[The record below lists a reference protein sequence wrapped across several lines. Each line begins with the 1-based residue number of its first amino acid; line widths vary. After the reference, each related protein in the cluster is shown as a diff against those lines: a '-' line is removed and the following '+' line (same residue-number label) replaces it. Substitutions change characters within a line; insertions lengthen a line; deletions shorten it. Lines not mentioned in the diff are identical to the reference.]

1 MAYCRSDR
9 TGRGFI
15 DLKNAPEQSYQML
28 RRRLPTENSALR
40 IVLATGLMLLLG
52 WLAQPAF
59 AQESETEKKAWA
71 LHSTAA
77 NAQNEKEFEFA
88 CKKWQALLDNYPNSK
103 AARKA
108 ALNQGRCFYA
118 LKDYAS
124 AILAFKAALP
134 IVQEDDPTVIP
145 ELLLGLGYSRI
156 QEGRRLGESNPEE
169 SSSQFTTA
177 ALHLNTILLNHKD
190 SGIANAAAY
199 HRGQALEAL
208 GQMDEAKAAFQ
219 QSLDFEQDNLQV
231 EAMYALGKL
240 SLKAGEFED
249 AGRWYDRIRTVTKA
263 DGHRMLNDTNLN
275 YGDALINMGLQ
286 RLRDNDIDGAH
297 KKFLEAKAL
306 LGEVAQD
313 ETFDLRDNAIF
324 LDASCS
330 MYLGDDANAAE
341 LYEAVANLEGSELR
355 DKALVLAGS
364 SWLKAGDEAR
374 GSTLL
379 QRAIDSKSTFAFDA
393 VHEKALWLVGA
404 DRSKEAYELTT
415 KWAPL
420 AKDHPLAADIY
431 FDRANAA
438 RNVPELADQT
448 AELYAQIAKDFPS
461 HPLAPKSLYY
471 SAFSNYKRLNNYDAA
486 IAQAEA
492 FEKSYAGDEFLPDMR
507 EVRADSLL
515 MQTKYSDAEAVFRD
529 LANDFQSDKV
539 NRSRWITR
547 AGFASYLQENFDDTI
562 QWLEGQDASITQ
574 PRYKAE
580 ALHWIGS
587 SLFQKE
593 QYADAIDKLQQ
604 SLDIDRTWDRT
615 PEVML
620 ALCKAQLKRSKFED
634 AEKTA
639 ATLLESFPENPD
651 DNVGRAL
658 YAVGDE
664 LLSVKEFDRAI
675 RNFDLLSN
683 RFEKSELAPFAVFRA
698 AIAAR
703 DSKNGEDAVKRFT
716 NFLDKFPEHEL
727 AKDATLGRSNALRMT
742 GNTTESIAALKTLV
756 ENADD
761 DETRQTAKYQLG
773 LAYADAKEWSNAVDT
788 LSSMTG
794 SLKADS
800 PIADKVWYELAW
812 AQREN
817 GDADGSLESF
827 ASLVENHPNSSTAP
841 EAHFLLGSKAYTD
854 KKYDVAIDH
863 YSQADTDVARDE
875 IREKARYKLG
885 WCHFR
890 KGNFDAAGQQFKKQA
905 EGFSDGK
912 LYADGLYMIAQ
923 CAFRAD
929 NFQEAYQAYTVAKP
943 AIEEYG
949 LVDER
954 VKKLTQPT
962 LLNGARSG
970 NETQNFKGA
979 AEMAT
984 TLMAM
989 PNIDASTKQK
999 ALLELG
1005 IAQTSM
1011 DDIDGATK
1019 SLTAASTNDGETG
1032 AHAKALLG
1040 DILFKEAVDAAKKGD
1055 TTLSKSKFSE
1065 AIDTYSEVY
1074 FRYDAALAPA
1084 NIKSWQAYA
1093 TYEAARCYMVQ
1104 INDAADVDK
1113 VILIGKAIDRYQKLI
1128 DRFPGN
1134 DLIPEAEK
1142 QLKKLNAIKEKI
1154 SQ

>member
-28 RRRLPTENSALR
+28 RRRLPTGNSTLK
-40 IVLATGLMLLLG
+40 IVLAASLLMLFS
-52 WLAQPAF
+52 WSAQPAC
-59 AQESETEKKAWA
+59 AQESETEKKAWT

-88 CKKWQALLDNYPNSK
+88 CKKWQTLLDTYPNSK

-118 LKDYAS
+118 LKDYGS

-134 IVQEDDPTVIP
+134 ILQEDDATVVP

-156 QEGRRLGESNPEE
+156 QEGRRMAESNPEE

-177 ALHLNTILLNHKD
+177 ENDLNTVLRNHKD

-219 QSLDFEQDNLQV
+219 QSLDFKQDDLQV
-231 EAMYALGKL
+231 EAVYALGKL

-249 AGRWYDRIRTVTKA
+249 AGRWYDRIRTVTKT
-263 DGHRMLNDTNLN
+263 DGHRMLSDTNLN

-286 RLRDNDIDGAH
+286 RLRKNNVEGAN
-297 KKFLEAKAL
+297 KKFIEAKAL

-313 ETFDLRDNAIF
+313 KEFELRDNAIF

-330 MYLGDDANAAE
+330 MYLGDDAKAAE
-341 LYEAVANLEGSELR
+341 LYETVANLEGSKLR

-374 GSTLL
+374 GSATL
-379 QRAIDSKSTFAFDA
+379 QRAIDSKSPFAFDA
-393 VHEKALWLVGA
+393 VHEKALWLISA
-404 DRSKEAYELTT
+404 DRSKEAYELTD

-431 FDRANAA
+431 FDRANAS
-438 RNVPELADQT
+438 RNVPEIADQS
-448 AELYAQIAKDFPS
+448 AELYAQITKDFPT
-461 HPLAPKSLYY
+461 HQLAPKSLYY

-492 FEKSYAGDEFLPDMR
+492 FEKNYAGDDFLPDMR

-515 MQTKYSDAEAVFRD
+515 MQAKYSDAEAVFRN

-547 AGFASYLQENFDDTI
+547 AGFASYLQENFDGTI

-593 QYADAIDKLQQ
+593 QYADAIEKLQQ

-620 ALCKAQLKRSKFED
+620 ALCKAQLKRSKFDE

-639 ATLLESFPENPD
+639 TTLLESFPQDPD
-651 DNVGRAL
+651 GNVSRAL
-658 YAVGDE
+658 YAVGDDS
-664 LLSVKEFDRAI
+664 LTVKEYDRAI
-675 RNFDLLSN
+675 RNFDLLAS
-683 RFEKSELAPFAVFRA
+683 RFEESELAPFAVYRA

-703 DSKNGEDAVKRFT
+703 ENKNGEEAEKRFA
-716 NFLDKFPEHEL
+716 NFLDKFPDHKL
-727 AKDATLGRSNALRMT
+727 AEDATLGRSNALRMT
-742 GNTTESIAALKTLV
+742 GNTTESIAALKKLV
-756 ENADD
+756 ENADN

-773 LAYADAKEWSNAVDT
+773 LAYADAKQWGDAVET

-800 PIADKVWYELAW
+800 PNADKIWYELAW

-827 ASLVENHPNSSTAP
+827 ASLIENHPNSSTAP

-854 KKYDVAIDH
+854 KKYDLAIEH
-863 YSQADTDVARDE
+863 YSQADTDVTRDE

-890 KGNFDAAGQQFKKQA
+890 KGEFDAAGKQFKKQA
-905 EGFSDGK
+905 EGFSEGK

-929 NFQEAYQAYTVAKP
+929 NFKEAYQAYTVAKP

-970 NETQNFKGA
+970 NETKNFKGA

-984 TLMAM
+984 ALADLPEIEATV
-989 PNIDASTKQK
+989 KQE

-1005 IAQTSM
+1005 IAQNALGNISAAK
-1011 DDIDGATK
+1011 D
-1019 SLTAASTNDGETG
+1019 SLTAASAHDGETG
-1032 AHAKALLG
+1032 AHAKAMLG
-1040 DILFKEAVDAAKKGD
+1040 DIRFKEAVDAAKEGK
-1055 TTLSKSKFSE
+1055 TALSKEKFSE
-1065 AIDTYSEVY
+1065 AIETYNDVSFGYGGSLASKEV
-1074 FRYDAALAPA
+1074 
-1084 NIKSWQAYA
+1084 KSWQAYA
-1093 TYEAARCYMVQ
+1093 AYEAARCFMVQ

-1113 VILIGKAIDRYQKLI
+1113 IILIGKAIDKYQYLI
-1128 DRFPGN
+1128 MRFPDN
-1134 DLIPEAEK
+1134 NLVTEAKK

-1154 SQ
+1154 SK